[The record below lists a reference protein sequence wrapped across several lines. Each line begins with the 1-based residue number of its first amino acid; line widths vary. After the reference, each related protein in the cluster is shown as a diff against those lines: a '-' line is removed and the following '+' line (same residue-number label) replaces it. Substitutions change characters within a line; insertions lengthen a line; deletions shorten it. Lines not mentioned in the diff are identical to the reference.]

1 MLNSL
6 FKHLLE
12 ATEIDDIQCRYIA
25 FKLAENNVKT
35 IISIE
40 LTEPLKYTLKTD
52 NGSYLVEATDLPLP
66 ITKVSKIKT
75 GLHRAAPF
83 NSQDF

>member
-1 MLNSL
+1 MKNTTPIRTQNSL

-25 FKLAENNVKT
+25 FKLTENSVKT

-40 LTEPLKYTLKTD
+40 RIDKLKYNFKTD
-52 NGSYLVEATDLPLP
+52 NGSYEIEATELPLP
-66 ITKVSKIKT
+66 ISRVEKFLI
-75 GLHRAAPF
+75 L
-83 NSQDF
+83 NL

>member
-1 MLNSL
+1 MKTTLQNSL

-25 FKLAENNVKT
+25 FKLAENSVKT

-40 LTEPLKYTLKTD
+40 RIETLKYTLKTD
-52 NGSYLVEATDLPLP
+52 NGRYKVEATDLPLP
-66 ITKVSKIKT
+66 ISRVVS
-75 GLHRAAPF
+75 L
-83 NSQDF
+83 

>member
-1 MLNSL
+1 MKNTTPISTQNSL

-25 FKLAENNVKT
+25 FKLAENSVKT

-40 LTEPLKYTLKTD
+40 RIEPLKYNLKTD
-52 NGSYLVEATDLPLP
+52 NGDYKVEATNLPLP
-66 ITKVSKIKT
+66 ISRVVS
-75 GLHRAAPF
+75 L
-83 NSQDF
+83 

>member
-1 MLNSL
+1 MKTTNQNSL

-25 FKLAENNVKT
+25 FKLAENSVKT

-40 LTEPLKYTLKTD
+40 RIDKLKYTLKTD
-52 NGSYLVEATDLPLP
+52 NGSYKVEATELTLP
-66 ITKVSKIKT
+66 ITKVKHI
-75 GLHRAAPF
+75 AF
-83 NSQDF
+83 D

>member
-1 MLNSL
+1 MKNTTPISTQNSL

-25 FKLAENNVKT
+25 FKLNENSVKCVV
-35 IISIE
+35 SIKRIDK
-40 LTEPLKYTLKTD
+40 LKYTLKTD

-66 ITKVSKIKT
+66 ITKVVSI
-75 GLHRAAPF
+75 
-83 NSQDF
+83 

>member
-1 MLNSL
+1 MKTTNQNSL

-25 FKLAENNVKT
+25 FRLTENNVKT

-40 LTEPLKYTLKTD
+40 RIETLKYTLKTD
-52 NGSYLVEATDLPLP
+52 NGSYKVEATDLPLP
-66 ITKVSKIKT
+66 ISRFEKFKT
-75 GLHRAAPF
+75 I
-83 NSQDF
+83 

>member
-1 MLNSL
+1 MKNTTPIRTQNSL

-25 FKLAENNVKT
+25 FKLTENTVKT

-40 LTEPLKYTLKTD
+40 RIDKLKYTLKTE
-52 NGSYLVEATDLPLP
+52 NGNYLVEATELPLP
-66 ITKVSKIKT
+66 ISRVVS
-75 GLHRAAPF
+75 L
-83 NSQDF
+83 

>member
-1 MLNSL
+1 MKNTTPISTQNSL

-25 FKLAENNVKT
+25 FKLAENSVKT

-40 LTEPLKYTLKTD
+40 RIDKLKYSLKTD
-52 NGSYLVEATDLPLP
+52 NGRYIVEATDLPLP
-66 ITKVSKIKT
+66 ISKVKKT
-75 GLHRAAPF
+75 SR
-83 NSQDF
+83 